1 MSEEE
6 EAVNSSASTM
16 NTSDEEEET
25 TPPVTDTVD
34 GAVGGAICPPGEE
47 VEINMEVAQRKRVID
62 RLLDKFEEVC
72 PRRKLGKTRQFV
84 KLQQNSKVT
93 RIAMA
98 KWKVEFRSLIRHQED
113 VIRSI
118 RSPTTEAKEAY
129 DALFKMLEEMYAAQ
143 ANKIDNYLSKFE
155 DAREEYAV
163 WKKTAKRTQ
172 MVFEAGSR
180 PVTPN
185 PEGKWKGDEIF
196 KPSYLTESPNPLE
209 FNEWK
214 AKFQK

>member
-6 EAVNSSASTM
+6 EAINSSASTM

-25 TPPVTDTVD
+25 TPPVTDMVD
-34 GAVGGAICPPGEE
+34 GAVGRAICPPGEE

-62 RLLDKFEEVC
+62 RLLDKFEETC
-72 PRRKLGKTRQFV
+72 PQSKLGKTRQFV

-118 RSPTTEAKEAY
+118 RSPTNEAKEAY
-129 DALFKMLEEMYAAQ
+129 DALFKMLE
-143 ANKIDNYLSKFE
+143 
-155 DAREEYAV
+155 
-163 WKKTAKRTQ
+163 
-172 MVFEAGSR
+172 
-180 PVTPN
+180 
-185 PEGKWKGDEIF
+185 
-196 KPSYLTESPNPLE
+196 
-209 FNEWK
+209 
-214 AKFQK
+214 